1 MKKISIRAWLA
12 IQTLLIIGII
22 LLDWSARTLGF
33 LNVAVLDALCI
44 FSLFLMGYMEKKR
57 EVVDEFS
64 VVALSKANEVSLKVV
79 LISIIF
85 ALVYVQSM
93 NSKKE
98 VIGLMLGG
106 IIVLSFAVKLVTFI
120 IVDKKG
126 IDYAKNED

>member
-1 MKKISIRAWLA
+1 MKKISIRAWLS

-22 LLDWSARTLGF
+22 LLDCVARTLGF

-44 FSLFLMGYMEKKR
+44 FSIFLMGYMEKKR